1 MIVNNATNINKSL
14 KPLNL
19 KKTMIYGVENSG
31 PSLGHAHKCGLLIP
45 NHTLLITGSP
55 MVTHKQT
62 IRKSA
67 QIRVHSERAPQ
78 KNHKK

>member
-31 PSLGHAHKCGLLIP
+31 PSLGEAHKCGRIKAV
-45 NHTLLITGSP
+45 SS
-55 MVTHKQT
+55 
-62 IRKSA
+62 IR
-67 QIRVHSERAPQ
+67 
-78 KNHKK
+78 